1 MPEGLEENIDLQEMA
16 DLIAYI
22 QAGDMLED

>member
-1 MPEGLEENIDLQEMA
+1 MPEGLEETIDLQEMA